1 MRISLTRGA
10 LLLLAAGS
18 IMLATGCSSPANR
31 AAMTP
36 QNMVVAKHHPQT
48 LLVRT
53 SGGAETGA
61 MDSANVADAD
71 LKAAIEDAVTQSK
84 LFKGIVQGSGG
95 DYELS
100 VSVTS
105 LSKPLFGATFTVEME
120 TAWSLQRTSDRSIV
134 MRKSIQSTGTAS
146 MGDAFVG
153 VTRLRMAVENAT
165 RDGISRG
172 LKEIAELSL

>member
-1 MRISLTRGA
+1 
-10 LLLLAAGS
+10 
-18 IMLATGCSSPANR
+18 
-31 AAMTP
+31 
-36 QNMVVAKHHPQT
+36 
-48 LLVRT
+48 
-53 SGGAETGA
+53 
-61 MDSANVADAD
+61 
-71 LKAAIEDAVTQSK
+71 
-84 LFKGIVQGSGG
+84 
-95 DYELS
+95 
-100 VSVTS
+100 
-105 LSKPLFGATFTVEME
+105 ME